1 MVAAFDRQ
9 PRCQEHAEPAAAS
22 PRAAQRGAA
31 RRLRPGR
38 GGGGDEP
45 GDVGWMALR
54 RRIRFERGQRVLV
67 LGATGSAGRLAIQVA
82 RLCGAS
88 RVIAAGRDPARLV
101 SLAALGADDL
111 VSLAGPA
118 DAVPLAEVEQAWR
131 ESASIPRRIVL
142 VP

>member
-1 MVAAFDRQ
+1 MPSPPPLRRARRSVVLPEGSDPVAVAA
-9 PRCQEHAEPAAAS
+9 AMNPAMSA
-22 PRAAQRGAA
+22 
-31 RRLRPGR
+31 
-38 GGGGDEP
+38 
-45 GDVGWMALR
+45 WMALR